1 MVITPILAEI
11 IQKIVCAI
19 SPDKIIVLGYIDKSG
34 NSFSIFNNSFSEIN
48 EPEDINLLVIAD
60 CSKIDRN
67 NVLDMVEQRCKT
79 LCRLAIIWVSPAAL
93 NSQLEENSSFAI
105 RALQSGTIIYQKW
118 EPAPH
123 IQKAINEKKARELE
137 KSDLF
142 CWYERSQ
149 LFSQMA
155 AVQGHLGN
163 YGMAAFC
170 IHQAVEQ
177 LLIMLI
183 IKATGYRY
191 GLHNLDRL
199 LRLLRFHESE
209 ASDVFHKGRFLG
221 QERLLLLRKVY
232 ISYRYYTNLV
242 INEEDVKYFFGEL
255 NELRKITRR
264 KIDSSCQ

>member
-1 MVITPILAEI
+1 MIITPILEEI
-11 IQKIVCAI
+11 IRQIVVAI
-19 SPDKIIVLGYIDKSG
+19 SPDKIIVLGYIDKLG
-34 NSFSIFNNSFSEIN
+34 NSFSIFNNSFNEIN
-48 EPEDINLLVIAD
+48 DPEDINLLIIAD

-67 NVLDMVEQRCKT
+67 NVLDMVEQRCKV
-79 LCRLAIIWVSPAAL
+79 LCRLALIWISPAAL
-93 NSQLEENSSFAI
+93 NNQLGNNSSFAV
-105 RALQSGTIIYQKW
+105 RSLQSGTIIYQKW

-123 IQKAINEKKARELE
+123 IQKTINEKKAVELD
-137 KSDLF
+137 KSELF

-155 AVQGHLGN
+155 AAQRRFGN

-199 LRLLRFHESE
+199 LRVLIFHNVE
-209 ASDVFHKGRFLG
+209 ATYVFSKDSDIER
-221 QERLLLLRKVY
+221 ERLLLLRKVY
-232 ISYRYYTNLV
+232 ISYRYYTD
-242 INEEDVKYFFGEL
+242 IIIREDVIEYFFCEL
-255 NELRKITRR
+255 TKLQELAERAL
-264 KIDSSCQ
+264 

>member
-1 MVITPILAEI
+1 MVITPILEEI

-67 NVLDMVEQRCKT
+67 NVLDMVEQRCKA

-137 KSDLF
+137 NSDLF

-149 LFSQMA
+149 LFSQIA
-155 AVQGHLGN
+155 AIQRRFGN
-163 YGMAAFC
+163 LGMAAFC

-183 IKATGYRY
+183 IKATGFRY

-199 LRLLRFHESE
+199 LRVLRFHNCH
-209 ASDVFHKGRFLG
+209 ANCTHLKGTFL
-221 QERLLLLRKVY
+221 ERDRLVLLRKVY
-232 ISYRYYTNLV
+232 ISYRYYTDTT
-242 INEEDVKYFFGEL
+242 IQNEDIEYFFCEL
-255 NELRKITRR
+255 GKLQLLSEKIIYTL
-264 KIDSSCQ
+264 

>member
-1 MVITPILAEI
+1 MVITPILEEI

-19 SPDKIIVLGYIDKSG
+19 SPDKIIVLGYIDKFG
-34 NSFSIFNNSFSEIN
+34 NSFSIFNNSFNEIN

-93 NSQLEENSSFAI
+93 NNQLEENSSFAI
-105 RALQSGTIIYQKW
+105 HALQSGTIIYQKW
-118 EPAPH
+118 VPAPH

-142 CWYERSQ
+142 CWYERSL

-155 AVQGHLGN
+155 TVQRRFGN
-163 YGMAAFC
+163 FGMAAFC

-183 IKATGYRY
+183 MKATGYRY
-191 GLHNLDRL
+191 GLHNLERL
-199 LRLLRFHESE
+199 LRVLYFHDIRAKGVFSKDTTIERDRLSLLRR
-209 ASDVFHKGRFLG
+209 G
-221 QERLLLLRKVY
+221 Y
-232 ISYRYYTNLV
+232 ISYRYYTDL
-242 INEEDVKYFFGEL
+242 ILSKEDIEYFL
-255 NELRKITRR
+255 CELRKLQEIA
-264 KIDSSCQ
+264 DSYFYTISA